1 MPLTDEQVAKAAI
14 RHAGKFFPHLLT
26 VSSRFGPR
34 AKDIA
39 VEYIKSSPAIL
50 KDPNR
55 NTLDFVEKLMFL
67 IRSEF
72 GKKGVEAKRRKKLR
86 REREAL
92 RVKQK
97 EKDVADRKRQTSL
110 SFT

>member
-1 MPLTDEQVAKAAI
+1 MQLTDEQIAKAAI
-14 RHAGKFFPHLLT
+14 RYAGKFFPHLLA

-50 KDPNR
+50 NDPER

-72 GKKGVEAKRRKKLR
+72 GKKGAEAKRKKKLSK
-86 REREAL
+86 ERKAQRAAQE
-92 RVKQK
+92 
-97 EKDVADRKRQTSL
+97 EKDVADLKRQTSL
-110 SFT
+110 SFI